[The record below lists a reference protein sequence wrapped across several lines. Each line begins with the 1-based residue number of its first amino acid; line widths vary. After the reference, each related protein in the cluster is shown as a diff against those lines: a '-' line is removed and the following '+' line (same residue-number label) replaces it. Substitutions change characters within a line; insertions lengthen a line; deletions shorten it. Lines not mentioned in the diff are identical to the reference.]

1 MSELCS
7 VAEAE
12 RRIRERLPRFASE
25 RVRLAA
31 AAGRVLREAIR
42 AERDQPP
49 FDRVMMDGVAI
60 ALGDDMFDNGGR
72 RSFVVAGRQVAG
84 ASGAA
89 LDDPAACIEV
99 ATGALLPR
107 GCDCVVPVEQTRR
120 DGDRVVLTEHCAPK
134 PRQFIHAR
142 GSDCRAGDE
151 LLAPGLRLD
160 APAIGVLAA
169 NGVAEVEVASLPSIA
184 VVATGDELADVA
196 QASLGEAQ
204 IRRSNDRALAAALRG
219 RGFHDVHRVS
229 VRDDLDATVQ
239 CLGELLDKHDVL
251 VLSGGVSVGQR
262 DYVPEALHALG
273 VDNVL
278 HRIAQR
284 PGKPMWFGIGPRRQ
298 IVFALPGNPLSVLV
312 CAARYLLP
320 ALEHAS
326 GLAPRVPER
335 VVLAAEANTHPEFTC
350 FVPVRVHH
358 DAAGRALATPSRA
371 ATSGD
376 FSALPGSDGVVE
388 LTPSSQKAPAGTVAT
403 LYRW

>member
-1 MSELCS
+1 MPELCS

-25 RVRLAA
+25 RVRLDA
-31 AAGRVLREAIR
+31 AAGRVLCETVR

-49 FDRVMMDGVAI
+49 FDRVMMDGIAI
-60 ALGDDMFDNGGR
+60 APGDGAR

-84 ASGAA
+84 ASGIA

-99 ATGALLPR
+99 ATGAMLPR

-120 DGDRVVLTEHCAPK
+120 DGDCVTLLETCAPK

-142 GSDCRAGDE
+142 GSDCRQGDE
-151 LLAPGLRLD
+151 VLAPGLRLD

-169 NGVAEVEVASLPSIA
+169 NGICEVEVASLPSIA
-184 VVATGDELADVA
+184 VVSTGDELADVEQGA
-196 QASLGEAQ
+196 LGDAQ
-204 IRRSNDRALAAALRG
+204 IRRSNDRALAAALHG
-219 RGFHDVHRVS
+219 RGYANVQRVN
-229 VRDDLDATVQ
+229 VRDDLDATIA
-239 CLGELLDKHDVL
+239 CLGEMLAEHDVL

-262 DYVPEALHALG
+262 DFVPEALRALG

-278 HRIAQR
+278 HKIAQR
-284 PGKPMWFGIGPRRQ
+284 PGKPMWFGIGPQQQ

-326 GLAPRVPER
+326 GLAPRAPER
-335 VVLAAEANTHPEFTC
+335 VALVAEANTHAEFNC

-358 DAAGRALATPSRA
+358 DDDGRALATPLTV

-376 FSALPGSDGVVE
+376 FSVLPGSDGIVE
-388 LTPSSQKAPAGTVAT
+388 LAPSSQKAPAGTVAT